1 VAGCKTSVI
10 PEGIKA
16 IGPYAFADCYLTGAL
31 ILPESVEAIYGGAFA
46 GENELS
52 HMVISQGVKSIKK
65 CAFEYCSPIVY
76 NTLEK
81 IEFSSFWECCLYV
94 VGDYEKRM
102 ETDWK
107 FNALLGDDY
116 ANAIFGCQVAY
127 DGEVPYVYAIDWR
140 ADKQMMMHS
149 ASSHCYV
156 PTRAGYRFLG
166 WATEEGSQEVVYGIV
181 YVGKEDYDFNLGDPT
196 SPMPS
201 NCYLTLCKTEGCKV
215 PTEDTM
221 LYAVWEKIEEKNEG

>member
-1 VAGCKTSVI
+1 
-10 PEGIKA
+10 
-16 IGPYAFADCYLTGAL
+16 
-31 ILPESVEAIYGGAFA
+31 
-46 GENELS
+46 
-52 HMVISQGVKSIKK
+52 
-65 CAFEYCSPIVY
+65 
-76 NTLEK
+76 
-81 IEFSSFWECCLYV
+81 
-94 VGDYEKRM
+94 M

-127 DGEVPYVYAIDWR
+127 DGEAPYVYAIDWR
-140 ADKQMMMHS
+140 ADKQMMMYS
-149 ASSHCYV
+149 FSSHCYV

-196 SPMPS
+196 SPTPS
-201 NCYLTLCKTEGCKV
+201 NCYLTLCKTKGCKV

-221 LYAVWEKIEEKNEG
+221 LYAVWEKIEEKK